1 MNYVMILDLFSVFR
15 SVYIN
20 PILVQMVFEYQY
32 VCFSVCVCQG
42 FYNEV
47 ASPLLSAVDM
57 RYPDNI
63 VNSLTTNHF
72 PQLFN
77 GSEIVVAGRLNDNDI
92 DNFLVEVFAQGVSKN
107 LDFGI
112 NLPIIPVGRLPTIC
126 MQFH

>member
-1 MNYVMILDLFSVFR
+1 MCVSVCVC
-15 SVYIN
+15 VY
-20 PILVQMVFEYQY
+20 F
-32 VCFSVCVCQG
+32 CVCQG
-42 FYNEV
+42 FYDEV

-77 GSEIVVAGRLNDNDI
+77 GSEIVVAGRLNDNYI
-92 DNFLVEVFAQGVSKN
+92 DNFMVEVFAQGVN
-107 LDFGI
+107 TILDFGI
-112 NLPIIPVGRLPTIC
+112 NLLIIPVGRLPTIF